1 MRTDFFRNKKLIKR
15 TVCALAVTFTFGCVA
30 YAEFLTN
37 AQTVSADK
45 NFYFLVSTSTHVE
58 ASTQTAIHNGG
69 AGYSLA
75 LNEREYVA
83 LSAYSQQSDGEQ
95 ARVVM
100 TGKGENTELL
110 TLGLGKLY
118 FKTSKEKKNASKI
131 VGGLES
137 LYGCIKVLEKEIA
150 RLEDGATQQSSK
162 RILQTLSKQFS
173 FLKTEYERIFPSL
186 AKVCAEA
193 DSEIQTVCADI
204 VYVSRLRYL
213 HCSLCDSYVALGK
226 EFSL

>member
-1 MRTDFFRNKKLIKR
+1 MRTDFFRHKKFIKR
-15 TVCALAVTFTFGCVA
+15 TVCALAVTFTFGCVG
-30 YAEFLTN
+30 YAEFLSN
-37 AQTVSADK
+37 AKTVSTDK

-58 ASTQTAIHNGG
+58 ASTQTALQNGG
-69 AGYSLA
+69 AGYSLVFD
-75 LNEREYVA
+75 ERDYVA
-83 LSAYSQQSDGEQ
+83 FSAYSQKSDGEQ
-95 ARVVM
+95 AQTVMKRV
-100 TGKGENTELL
+100 GEDTTLL
-110 TLGLGKLY
+110 RLGVDTLC
-118 FKTSKEKKNASKI
+118 FKTFKEKKNAAKI

-162 RILQTLSKQFS
+162 RVLQTLSKQFS

-186 AKVCAEA
+186 SKVCAEA
-193 DSEIQTVCADI
+193 DSDIQTVCADI

-213 HCSLCDSYVALGK
+213 HCALCNSYVHLGE